1 MPAFGKRPGQSLAA
15 TSATGPTRSS
25 RLFFIKDRTSGEKF
39 LVDTG
44 AEVSVLPPSGP
55 PSSRQPTGYSLQAA
69 NHSSIATYGTR
80 SLTLDLGLRRTFRWI
95 FVIADVRH
103 AILGADFLHHFGL
116 SVDVRQSR
124 LTDNLTHLQVLGIS
138 TRTVSDGPTLPCLDS
153 QDPYAAVLAEFP
165 ELLRPRATDQ
175 PTQHAVTHH
184 IRTTGPPVSARPRRL
199 HSDRLRVA
207 KQEFD
212 HMLDLG
218 IIRPSSSCWSSP
230 LHMVPKSS
238 GDWRPCGDYRALNRI
253 TEPDR
258 YPIPH
263 VQDFASSLHGATVF
277 SKIDLVRAYHQIP
290 VEPSDIPKTAITT
303 PFGLYEFTSMPFG
316 LRNAAQTFQRFMD
329 QVLHGL
335 PFAYDYIDDIL
346 VASATKEDHLEHLR
360 QVCRRLAA
368 NGIVINPNK
377 CVLGVESLEFL
388 GHQVDQHGIRPL
400 EEKVDAV
407 RHFPRPTSQRKL
419 RQFLGLVN
427 FYHRF
432 IPGCARILQPLH
444 NMLTGSS
451 KSDRCLVWT
460 PDAEAAFTQVKEA
473 LSNATLLVHPQSDAP
488 TCIITDASDI
498 AVGAVLQQQ
507 INSVWSPLAY
517 FSRKL
522 SPAETRYSTFD
533 RELLAV
539 YLAIK
544 HFRHSVEGRQF
555 FIVTDHKPLTFALVS
570 QSKHHSPRQIRHLDF
585 ISQFTSDIRFLKGS
599 SNAAADALSRVEVDA
614 LCAPLSSTPSI
625 DYAAMARAQQD
636 DPTLSQPSKL
646 SLDLRPVPLPTTDGT
661 LLCDMS
667 TGTPR
672 PYVPEPF
679 RRVVFDTLHSLA
691 HPGVRATQRLVT
703 ARYVWPGINADVRKW
718 ARSCLQC
725 QRTKVHQH
733 TVTPLATFATPDARF
748 DHVHLDLVG
757 PLPPCKGFSYLLTC
771 VDRFTRW
778 PEAFPLP
785 DITTST
791 VASAF
796 ISGWIAR
803 FGVPSTITTDRGAQ
817 FESNLW
823 TQLMRLLGSNRIR
836 TTAYHPAANGLV
848 ERLHRQLKAALS
860 AVPQTQWLDALP
872 LVLLGIRS
880 CFKEDIHCTTSEL
893 VYGTTLRLPGEFF
906 DSTVSAQ
913 PVQDPHTYVS
923 RLRSTMQQLR
933 PIPASHHTSRT
944 PHISKDLAT
953 STHVFIRHDAVRK
966 SLQPPYDGP
975 FEVIARADK
984 FYTVLVNGHR
994 QTISLDRLKPAH
1006 LDSPSFTATAPS
1018 IATPASSTALP
1029 TTSSTPQVP
1038 VRTTRSGRRVHFPE
1052 RYTI

>member
-1 MPAFGKRPGQSLAA
+1 MA
-15 TSATGPTRSS
+15 TSATGPSRS

-80 SLTLDLGLRRTFRWI
+80 SMTLDLGLRRTFQWI
-95 FVIADVRH
+95 FIIADVRH

-124 LTDNLTHLQVLGIS
+124 LTDTLTHLQVLGIS
-138 TRTVSDGPTLPCLDS
+138 THTVSDGLTLPCLDS

-165 ELLRPRATDQ
+165 NLLRPRATEQ
-175 PTQHAVTHH
+175 PCQHNVTHH
-184 IRTTGPPVSARPRRL
+184 IRTTGPPVSARPHRL
-199 HSDRLRVA
+199 PPDRLRVA
-207 KQEFD
+207 KQEFN

-218 IIRPSSSCWSSP
+218 VIRPSSSCWSSP

-263 VQDFASSLHGATVF
+263 IQDFASSLHGATVF

-360 QVCRRLAA
+360 EVCRRLAA
-368 NGIVINPNK
+368 KGIVINPNK
-377 CVLGVESLEFL
+377 CVLGADSLEFL
-388 GHQVDQHGIRPL
+388 GHQVDKHGIRPL

-419 RQFLGLVN
+419 RQFLGLIN

-444 NMLTGSS
+444 LLLTGST
-451 KSDRCLVWT
+451 KSDRALVWT
-460 PDAEAAFTQVKEA
+460 PDAKAAFIAIKEA
-473 LSNATLLVHPQSDAP
+473 LADATLLVHPQADAP
-488 TCIITDASDI
+488 TCLITDASDV
-498 AVGAVLQQQ
+498 AVGAVLQQK
-507 INSVWSPLAY
+507 INSVWSPIAF

-522 SPAETRYSTFD
+522 QPAETRYSTFD

-539 YLAIK
+539 YLAIR
-544 HFRHSVEGRQF
+544 HFRHFVEGRSF
-555 FIVTDHKPLTFALVS
+555 FVVTDHKPLTFALTNP
-570 QSKHHSPRQIRHLDF
+570 SKQHSPRQIRHLDF
-585 ISQFTSDIRFLKGS
+585 VSQFTTDIRFLQGS
-599 SNAAADALSRVEVDA
+599 SNLAADALSRVEVDA
-614 LCAPLSSTPSI
+614 LHTPLHSISSI
-625 DYAAMARAQQD
+625 DYTAMARAQQD
-636 DPTLSQPSKL
+636 DPTLADSSGS
-646 SLDLRPVPLPTTDGT
+646 SLQLRPVPLPTEDVT

-672 PYVPEPF
+672 PYVPQPF
-679 RRVVFDTLHSLA
+679 RRAVFDILHSLS
-691 HPGVRATQRLVT
+691 HPGIRATQRLVT
-703 ARYVWPGINADVRKW
+703 ARFVWPGVNADVRRW

-725 QRTKVHQH
+725 QRSKVHRH
-733 TVTPLATFATPDARF
+733 TVTPLGTFATPDARF
-748 DHVHLDLVG
+748 NHIHIDLVG
-757 PLPPCKGFSYLLTC
+757 PLPPCQGYSYLLTC

-778 PEAFPLP
+778 PEAIPLP
-785 DITTST
+785 DITAPT
-791 VASAF
+791 VAQAF
-796 ISGWIAR
+796 VSGWIVR
-803 FGVPSTITTDRGAQ
+803 FGTPSTITTDRGTQ
-817 FESNLW
+817 FESDLFK
-823 TQLMRLLGSNRIR
+823 QLMHLLGSHRIR

-848 ERLHRQLKAALS
+848 ERFHRQLKAGLS
-860 AVPQTQWLDALP
+860 TAPRTEWIATLP

-880 CFKEDIHCTTSEL
+880 CLKEDLHCTTSEL

-906 DSTVSAQ
+906 DSISSAH
-913 PVQDPHTYVS
+913 PVPDSHTYLS
-923 RLRSTMQQLR
+923 RLRHTMQQLR
-933 PIPASHHTSRT
+933 PVPTTHHVHHK
-944 PHISKDLAT
+944 PHVTKELSS
-953 STHVFIRHDAVRK
+953 STHVFVRKDALRK

-975 FEVIARADK
+975 FQVVSRSSK
-984 FYTVLVNGHR
+984 YFTVHVNGHD

-1006 LDSPSFTATAPS
+1006 IDHPSSTDAATTVPTPQQVSPSEPVHDADT
-1018 IATPASSTALP
+1018 ST
-1029 TTSSTPQVP
+1029 
-1038 VRTTRSGRRVHFPE
+1038 RITRSGRHVHWPD
-1052 RYTI
+1052 RLSY